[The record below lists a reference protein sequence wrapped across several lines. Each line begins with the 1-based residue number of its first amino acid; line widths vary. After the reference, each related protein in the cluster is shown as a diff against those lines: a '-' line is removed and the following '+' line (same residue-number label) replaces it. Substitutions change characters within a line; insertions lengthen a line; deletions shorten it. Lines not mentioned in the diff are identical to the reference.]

1 VRTAVTS
8 PRGVEDRGVEDSGLV
23 TTELV
28 LVAPL
33 LIAFLF
39 LLVASGRLVDAKSD
53 VVSAAN
59 DAARVASL
67 QLSLDAAQR
76 EAQAAAEDTLAGEGL
91 NCRGGVDVD
100 IQVIGP
106 VFDRGAVVEANV
118 SCDVTTSDLGL
129 LTDVLGSVVTVSDH
143 AREPID
149 AHRSE

>member
-1 VRTAVTS
+1 VSHT
-8 PRGVEDRGVEDSGLV
+8 RGAGDRGLV

-28 LVAPL
+28 LVTPL

-39 LLVASGRLVDAKSD
+39 LLLAAGRLVDAKSD

-67 QLSLDAAQR
+67 QVSEAAARTQ
-76 EAQAAAEDTLAGEGL
+76 AQAAAEDTLAGEGL
-91 NCRGGVDVD
+91 DCQGGVDVD

-106 VFDRGAVVEANV
+106 AFDRGNVVQANV
-118 SCDVTTSDLGL
+118 SCDVKTSDLGL
-129 LTDVLGSVVTVSDH
+129 LTSVLGSVVTVSDH

-149 AHRSE
+149 TYRSE